1 MDKSHKA
8 VISEDCLFFIL
19 LISYH
24 FFRFPE
30 LTSTAFPND
39 VWLWLMP
46 FVPASASSLPEPV
59 ETFIASILMLF
70 VICYLLAHVWETRTD
85 DTNKNPHQIKLALI
99 LGAFAIVVYIPML
112 HEMTLRRVF
121 GPETHCHDGVV
132 LVEEA
137 IKKTLEGKNVY
148 TENFRGTPVEDH
160 AFANPVFWHKLG
172 IDKYPALEHFMYP
185 PLVVLIPLPFYVA
198 ANALIGWFD
207 LRLILFFAY
216 IAFIWFAY
224 AISKTNRR
232 KIIAVQF
239 ASLNPFLAT
248 FLIGGRN
255 DGLPLAMFAAA
266 LYLVERRPRW
276 AQVFLALA
284 CLTKQYMWFMI
295 PFFGLFLIRD
305 DGNKSFVKSAVASV
319 KALWLFWIVFAAG
332 MLPYFIWDP
341 SAFLQGLIFHS
352 DLHPIKGI
360 GAYGFGTWVLF
371 FGWVKS
377 AADKFPFLLIQ
388 AIFTLPILFFCFR
401 MQNKKNTL
409 AQMILG
415 GALGLS
421 VFFYFSRYYHDSY
434 FGVISTLLALVY
446 CIGDSD
452 VNAASTSS

>member
-1 MDKSHKA
+1 
-8 VISEDCLFFIL
+8 
-19 LISYH
+19 
-24 FFRFPE
+24 
-30 LTSTAFPND
+30 
-39 VWLWLMP
+39 
-46 FVPASASSLPEPV
+46 
-59 ETFIASILMLF
+59 
-70 VICYLLAHVWETRTD
+70 
-85 DTNKNPHQIKLALI
+85 
-99 LGAFAIVVYIPML
+99 
-112 HEMTLRRVF
+112 
-121 GPETHCHDGVV
+121 
-132 LVEEA
+132 
-137 IKKTLEGKNVY
+137 
-148 TENFRGTPVEDH
+148 
-160 AFANPVFWHKLG
+160 
-172 IDKYPALEHFMYP
+172 
-185 PLVVLIPLPFYVA
+185 
-198 ANALIGWFD
+198 
-207 LRLILFFAY
+207 
-216 IAFIWFAY
+216 
-224 AISKTNRR
+224 
-232 KIIAVQF
+232 
-239 ASLNPFLAT
+239 
-248 FLIGGRN
+248 
-255 DGLPLAMFAAA
+255 
-266 LYLVERRPRW
+266 
-276 AQVFLALA
+276 
-284 CLTKQYMWFMI
+284 MI